1 MEWLKPCEANN
12 QFENN
17 TDSFSDFKIREFLP
31 LIQIPKKNI
40 HY

>member
-1 MEWLKPCEANN
+1 MEWLKPSEANN

-17 TDSFSDFKIREFLP
+17 TDSFSDFKIREFTP
-31 LIQIPKKNI
+31 NPISKKNI